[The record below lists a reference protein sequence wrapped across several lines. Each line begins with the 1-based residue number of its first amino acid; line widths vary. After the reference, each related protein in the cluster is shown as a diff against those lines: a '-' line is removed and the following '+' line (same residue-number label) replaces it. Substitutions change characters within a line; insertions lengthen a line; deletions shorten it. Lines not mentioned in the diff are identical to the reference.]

1 MQCRLA
7 VTNWFMYTTQI
18 ETFNEPLKFCLK
30 EEHSIIEAVCNI
42 KNTMRA
48 AVSRRFVSLTEE
60 EITG

>member
-1 MQCRLA
+1 
-7 VTNWFMYTTQI
+7 MYTTQI